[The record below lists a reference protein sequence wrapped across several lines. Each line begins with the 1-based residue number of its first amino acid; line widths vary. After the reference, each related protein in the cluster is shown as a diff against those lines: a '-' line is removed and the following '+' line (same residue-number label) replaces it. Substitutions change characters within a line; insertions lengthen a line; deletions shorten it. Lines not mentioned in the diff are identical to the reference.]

1 MMVTEREG
9 AAMIDTRCAQ
19 QKPVDPVIESNHRIA
34 NQLAMIVSLAQKE
47 AAKLE
52 RGAAIVRRE
61 DALAAIQG
69 LASKVA
75 AIATLHRVLAANARR
90 GDVELADVLGDTLQP
105 LKELYGDRL
114 RIEMSIGAGC
124 AVTNDHASALALA
137 FAEIVT
143 NAMKYAHPSGVP
155 VEMSVVGA
163 ATVGG
168 KIVLE
173 ISDDGVGLP
182 EGFDPQRDSGVGMK
196 MVRYMIDAAGGD
208 ITATSDPLGLTFSIT
223 LPEKR
228 SAGGQEHHPGG

>member
-1 MMVTEREG
+1 M
-9 AAMIDTRCAQ
+9 
-19 QKPVDPVIESNHRIA
+19 ESNHRIA

-52 RGAAIVRRE
+52 RGTAIVRRE
-61 DALAAIQG
+61 DALAAIKG
-69 LASKVA
+69 LAAKVA
-75 AIATLHRVLAANARR
+75 AISTLHRALAATTWR
-90 GDVELADVLGDTLQP
+90 GEVELADVLGDTLHP

-114 RIEMSIGAGC
+114 RVEMSIGDGC
-124 AVTNDHASALALA
+124 TVTSDHASTLALA

-155 VEMSVVGA
+155 VEMAILGA
-163 ATVGG
+163 ATADGR
-168 KIVLE
+168 IALE

-196 MVRYMIDAAGGD
+196 MVRYMIEAAGGD
-208 ITATSDPLGLTFSIT
+208 LATTSSELGLTLSIM

-228 SAGGQEHHPGG
+228 PR